1 MNKAMILP
9 VLLAIGGCVDREM
22 TITSEPSGARVEI
35 SGLDVGTTP
44 VRKSFTWYGV
54 YDIVISK
61 EGCETRR
68 IAQNVPM
75 PAHQVPPLDLFAELW
90 PATIYDR
97 HEFHYKLE
105 PAKTPTREEL
115 IRQAD
120 VLRIKN
126 DQPVAKPHP
135 TMADEGK

>member
-1 MNKAMILP
+1 MKKAMIISVFLS
-9 VLLAIGGCVDREM
+9 ICGCVDREM

-44 VRKSFTWYGV
+44 LRKSFTWYGV
-54 YDIVISK
+54 YDIVLSK
-61 EGCETRR
+61 EGYETKR
-68 IAQNVPM
+68 IAQNVPI

-97 HEFHYKLE
+97 HEFRYKLE
-105 PAKTPTREEL
+105 PAKLPTRADL

-126 DQPVAKPHP
+126 DQKVAKPGP